1 MKKHFAEVGTGLTS
15 TIITFALAIICGGIW
30 SSDARAQE
38 SAGPP
43 PPAQTSPKDDD
54 CEQLRKSARQLS
66 AEVTRLRAENT
77 KLEKYQQVDYLRDPL
92 LKEELRAEGLQRELS
107 DIAAR
112 ETPLQVRLDEIESQL
127 RPDRIEQSL
136 AGIGSTR
143 PEEQREAVQRQLSN
157 EKRRIQAQL
166 DQFRQNRARLQ
177 ASLTAADESI
187 ATLRQ
192 RLRTAVR
199 AAGLTD

>member
-1 MKKHFAEVGTGLTS
+1 MTQMKKHFGLTS
-15 TIITFALAIICGGIW
+15 TIITFALVVFCGAIL

-38 SAGPP
+38 STGQN
-43 PPAQTSPKDDD
+43 PPAQTSPKEDD

-66 AEVTRLRAENT
+66 AEVTRLRAENA
-77 KLEKYQQVDYLRDPL
+77 KLEKYRQVDYLRDL
-92 LKEELRAEGLQRELS
+92 LTKEELRAEGLQRELS

-136 AGIGSTR
+136 AGVGSTR

-157 EKRRIQAQL
+157 EK
-166 DQFRQNRARLQ
+166 
-177 ASLTAADESI
+177 
-187 ATLRQ
+187 
-192 RLRTAVR
+192 
-199 AAGLTD
+199 